1 MRSTSLA
8 IGSWLVLAAIVVL
21 LPWPAVGQ
29 QPAEKDLPLRDL
41 STSQQL
47 VTDGNTTLW
56 YGNRYGRSGR
66 DPELTKLLVAE
77 SSAER
82 EVNGL
87 VAEYSRK
94 EDEKERAKI
103 KEKLS
108 AALSKQFDLQQKR
121 REHELARV
129 EAQVKKLRELMKK
142 RGEERK
148 AIIDRRLD
156 QLMRE
161 AEGLGWTPPPGLRG
175 TSSSYAPEPD
185 APPKK

>member
-1 MRSTSLA
+1 MRSTRLA
-8 IGSWLVLAAIVVL
+8 IGSWLVLGALVVF

-29 QPAEKDLPLRDL
+29 APAEKDFY
-41 STSQQL
+41 SSQSL
-47 VTDGNTTLW
+47 DTGGNHSLW
-56 YGNRYGRSGR
+56 YGNRYGRGGR
-66 DPELTKLLVAE
+66 DPELSKLLSAE

-94 EDEKERAKI
+94 EDDKERAKV

-121 REHELARV
+121 REHELAKV

-161 AEGLGWTPPPGLRG
+161 AEGLGWTPPPGLR
-175 TSSSYAPEPD
+175 SSDSYLRSEPG
-185 APPKK
+185 AQPKK